1 MVSKVFQEP
10 ALDNEVLKSRNEH
23 NWGLRNSPQCCRDI
37 AVFNGE
43 VIRQYRNF
51 EASCLVCRAIHKTAH
66 R

>member
-1 MVSKVFQEP
+1 MLSKVFQEP

-23 NWGLRNSPQCCRDI
+23 NWGLRNSPLCCRDI

-43 VIRQYRNF
+43 VIRQYRNY
-51 EASCLVCRAIHKTAH
+51 EATRLVYHAKHETAY